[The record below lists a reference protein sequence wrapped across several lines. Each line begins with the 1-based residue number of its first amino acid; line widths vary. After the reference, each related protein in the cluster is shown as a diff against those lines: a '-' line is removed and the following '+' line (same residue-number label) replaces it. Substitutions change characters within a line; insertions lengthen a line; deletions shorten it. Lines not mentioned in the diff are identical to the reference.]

1 MLLKKSLI
9 YYDKIYML
17 FVLIAHVT
25 VEDASIIETELNDL
39 CLTYE
44 CVYFLLKIPV
54 NTTHYN

>member
-1 MLLKKSLI
+1 
-9 YYDKIYML
+9 ML